1 MKKWIWRTSVKA
13 KIQRASLK
21 EKQPWAMETMQKG
34 FVMEMLCKKE
44 KEGSI
49 QSKKKEAYCFVHS
62 TLGQRKW
69 LK

>member
-1 MKKWIWRTSVKA
+1 
-13 KIQRASLK
+13 
-21 EKQPWAMETMQKG
+21 MEIMQKG

-62 TLGQRKW
+62 TLRQRKW
-69 LK
+69 LNFKKKTE